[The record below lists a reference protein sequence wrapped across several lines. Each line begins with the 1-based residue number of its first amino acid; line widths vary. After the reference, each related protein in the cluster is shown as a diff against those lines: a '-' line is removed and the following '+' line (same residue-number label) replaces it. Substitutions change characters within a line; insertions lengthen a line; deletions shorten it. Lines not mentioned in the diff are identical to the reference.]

1 MFTLALCLSH
11 ATAFLLPLPFS
22 CHCLSPATLLLIS
35 LCILCYQITVTEDT
49 KGIVGPNTSWKHVQF
64 TKVRLLSQLF
74 GLRPWYCK
82 LPEALHICQGAPSNA
97 LLTPPG
103 RAAIATG
110 RRLLSQPADVALEY
124 GRRLMSALSGMLA
137 QTNSL

>member
-1 MFTLALCLSH
+1 MCSA
-11 ATAFLLPLPFS
+11 
-22 CHCLSPATLLLIS
+22 
-35 LCILCYQITVTEDT
+35 EDT

-74 GLRPWYCK
+74 GLRPWYCR
-82 LPEALHICQGAPSNA
+82 LPEAQHICQGSPSNA

-110 RRLLSQPADVALEY
+110 RRLMGQPAGVALEY
-124 GRRLMSALSGMLA
+124 GRRLMSALGGLLA
-137 QTNSL
+137 QKSQ